1 MNSVSVSKAS
11 VIAAQSKGENL
22 LSSLVAAMPIVIL
35 VGAVR
40 SALKERSEFIARRDR
55 HSLTN

>member
-1 MNSVSVSKAS
+1 VNSLSISKTSA
-11 VIAAQSKGENL
+11 VPAQSKGDSL

-40 SALKERSEFIARRDR
+40 TALKERAELLARRTR

>member
-1 MNSVSVSKAS
+1 MNYLSVSKAS
-11 VIAAQSKGENL
+11 ALPSRLASDNL

-35 VGAVR
+35 IGAVR
-40 SALKERSEFIARRDR
+40 TALKERAELLARRTR